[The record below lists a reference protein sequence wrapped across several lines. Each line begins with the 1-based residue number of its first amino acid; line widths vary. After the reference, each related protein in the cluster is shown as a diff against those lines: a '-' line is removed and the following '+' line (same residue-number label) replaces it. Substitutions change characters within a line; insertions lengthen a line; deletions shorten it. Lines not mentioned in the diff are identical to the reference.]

1 MIRCTAPTAVSG
13 SVQRLRIFFSSTGGG
28 APGTALPLATCSIIT
43 ITRLAAATRSIA
55 PPIPLIILPGIIQ
68 LARSPVSATCIAPRI
83 AQSMWPPRIMAK
95 DSADEK

>member
-13 SVQRLRIFFSSTGGG
+13 SVHFLRIFFSS
-28 APGTALPLATCSIIT
+28 PLATCSIMT

-68 LARSPVSATCIAPRI
+68 FARSPFSATCIAPRI
-83 AQSMWPPRIMAK
+83 AQSMWPPRIIANE
-95 DSADEK
+95 SADEK